1 MGAICNLYIKED
13 VLETLLKTIRGKKEK
28 GVSLTISIDD
38 KTNDYGQN
46 ISSFVS
52 QTKEQRDAKVK
63 KYYVGNGALVW
74 ISDDGVSVATKVDK
88 TEKQGRPNLPHEI
101 ENEEPPF

>member
-1 MGAICNLYIKED
+1 MGAIGNLYIKED

-74 ISDDGVSVATKVDK
+74 ITDDGVSIAKRIDKETKQEVPS
-88 TEKQGRPNLPHEI
+88 KQQEEGDDLP
-101 ENEEPPF
+101 F